1 MVLLLLPLEAV
12 THREVAEE
20 AVTEDEVVRAEMVG
34 IGVHAEM
41 VEIEE
46 IGVLVEMIAVETV
59 RTFES
64 DSKNSY

>member
-1 MVLLLLPLEAV
+1 MVLLLLPPEAG
-12 THREVAEE
+12 THREAAEE